1 MQALRHFNQ
10 RNILFV
16 LFSIIA
22 FLMLYPPLRDLLNSS
37 PQSEYYSHIILI
49 PFVSA
54 YFIYLKR
61 TTLFENAVYSYG
73 AGAPLL
79 AIAAVLFLAGR
90 TQGAALNQND
100 YTSLI
105 TLSAII
111 FWAGTFIFLH
121 GPAAFRAAMFPLL
134 LLVFMIP
141 IPSFLLDKAIFLLQV
156 GSTGM
161 SYLLF
166 KLSGTPFSQEGFVFN
181 LPGISIEVARQCS
194 GIRSS
199 IALLIT
205 SILAAHLFLQTGW
218 KKAVLVLSAFP
229 VAIFKNAVR
238 IVVISLLSVYVDERF
253 LTESFL
259 HKSGGFLFYALGLA
273 ILGLILWL
281 LKDRGSPSLLHQ
293 DDLPA

>member
-1 MQALRHFNQ
+1 M
-10 RNILFV
+10 
-16 LFSIIA
+16 
-22 FLMLYPPLRDLLNSS
+22 
-37 PQSEYYSHIILI
+37 
-49 PFVSA
+49 
-54 YFIYLKR
+54 KR
-61 TTLFENAVYSYG
+61 TTLFENPVYSYG

-111 FWAGTFIFLH
+111 FWVGTFIFLY

-141 IPSFLLDKAIFLLQV
+141 IPSFLLDKAILLLQV

-281 LKDRGSPSLLHQ
+281 LKDRESPSLLHQ